1 MSKDRKMQVNEMGA
15 IMKCKQEV
23 SQDRNVKQ

>member
-1 MSKDRKMQVNEMGA
+1 MQVNEMSA
-15 IMKCKQEV
+15 IMKCKQVV